1 VKKVVRIIG
10 RMNGGGP
17 ARQVAYLHRSLRS
30 SFETILVIGAVE
42 PGEYDMRYLLE
53 DSIGVVEIPSMSRSV
68 KVWSDLVSLITI
80 TRLLLRERPDIVH
93 THTAKA
99 GVLGRVAALLAG
111 VPVRIHTYH
120 GNVFQGYFG
129 KRTSR
134 LIIAIERML
143 NRVTTRVIAISES
156 QAEELVGRFR
166 VADRRKVAII
176 RNGFDLSAMTVSERQ
191 RVEVRQTLGIAS
203 DDLLVVWAGRIAP
216 IKNLP
221 LLLEVAN
228 RASHLPK
235 IKFLVAG
242 DGGNREVVVN
252 AAQASSNLI
261 FIGWQKDM
269 SPIWAASDIA
279 LLTSKNEGTP
289 TSLIEAMVAGKPF
302 VATSVGGVLDL
313 AKSPVKEISAD
324 CTQAANGFLTAA
336 APEVIVACIEK
347 LSSSPGLAK
356 EMGDEGRSFALANY
370 SQERLSCEVLSLYRE
385 LEKLRKTDWGDE
397 TLPNTIAPSL
407 RNDRV
412 GDNQVVCQK

>member
-1 VKKVVRIIG
+1 
-10 RMNGGGP
+10 MNGGGP

-289 TSLIEAMVAGKPF
+289 TSLIEAMIAGKPF
-302 VATSVGGVLDL
+302 VATSVGGVVDL
-313 AKSPVKEISAD
+313 AKEPIRKRSPG
-324 CTQAANGFLTAA
+324 CTQAANGFLTSDD
-336 APEVIVACIEK
+336 PDVIVSCLEK
-347 LSSSPGLAK
+347 LALCPDLLEQMGKQGRDLAV
-356 EMGDEGRSFALANY
+356 ANY
-370 SQERLSCEVLSLYRE
+370 SQQRLGCEMTHLYEE
-385 LEKLRKTDWGDE
+385 LLRYAEASEPEKILASPVRGK
-397 TLPNTIAPSL
+397 LNS
-407 RNDRV
+407 
-412 GDNQVVCQK
+412 